1 MKYLKESTAGWRH
14 SSERLV
20 VANDENRLKEIP
32 AEMDLHFA
40 IVVMGAMTGL
50 GDLVEAVGYA
60 FHQC

>member
-1 MKYLKESTAGWRH
+1 LE
-14 SSERLV
+14 

-32 AEMDLHFA
+32 AEMDLHFV